1 MRSTGQT
8 VLAAL
13 LAEQR
18 DLEARIHDLEP
29 DPRQVIEA
37 GGALL
42 AFAAREDEAFDT
54 LAPLLDPAVEAEL
67 SDEHRQFAEDLELL
81 QWLLHTT
88 PESPDVAILTTSLI
102 RRMRQHID
110 RDGRLLSRA
119 SALRER
125 ANGRRRRMSGRQ

>member
-1 MRSTGQT
+1 MRSTGQP

-18 DLEARIHDLEP
+18 DLEARIHELES
-29 DPRQVIEA
+29 DPRHVLEV
-37 GGALL
+37 GSSLL
-42 AFAAREDEAFDT
+42 AFAASEHEAFET

-67 SDEHRQFAEDLELL
+67 SGEHRQFAEDLDLL
-81 QWLLHTT
+81 QWLLQST
-88 PESPDVAILTTSLI
+88 PDSPDVGILTNSLI

-119 SALRER
+119 SVLRMSR
-125 ANGRRRRMSGRQ
+125 NGRRRRSRSG

>member
-13 LAEQR
+13 LAGQR
-18 DLEARIHDLEP
+18 DLEARIHDLEA
-29 DPRQVIEA
+29 DPRQVIEV

-54 LAPLLDPAVEAEL
+54 LAPLLDPAVETEL

-81 QWLLHTT
+81 QWLLQTT

-125 ANGRRRRMSGRQ
+125 TNGRRRRGSGRR

>member
-13 LAEQR
+13 LAGQR
-18 DLEARIHDLEP
+18 DLEARIHDLEA
-29 DPRQVIEA
+29 DPRQVIEV

-81 QWLLHTT
+81 QWLLQTT

-125 ANGRRRRMSGRQ
+125 TNGRRRRGSGRR

>member
-1 MRSTGQT
+1 MRSTGQP

-18 DLEARIHDLEP
+18 DLEARIHDLES
-29 DPRQVIEA
+29 DPRQVLA
-37 GGALL
+37 VGSSLL
-42 AFAAREDEAFDT
+42 AFAAREHEAFDT

-67 SDEHRQFAEDLELL
+67 SSEHRQFAEDLELL
-81 QWLLHTT
+81 QWMVQTT
-88 PESPDVAILTTSLI
+88 PDSPDVAILTCSLI

-119 SALRER
+119 SALRSSTR
-125 ANGRRRRMSGRQ
+125 GRRRRVSGLR

>member
-13 LAEQR
+13 LAGQR
-18 DLEARIHDLEP
+18 DLEARIHDLEA
-29 DPRQVIEA
+29 DPRQVLEV
-37 GGALL
+37 GSALL

-81 QWLLHTT
+81 QWLLQTT

-102 RRMRQHID
+102 RRMRRHID

-125 ANGRRRRMSGRQ
+125 TNGRRRRVSGRR

>member
-13 LAEQR
+13 LAGQR
-18 DLEARIHDLEP
+18 DLEARIHDLEA
-29 DPRQVIEA
+29 DPRQVLEV
-37 GGALL
+37 GSALL

-81 QWLLHTT
+81 EWLLQTT
-88 PESPDVAILTTSLI
+88 PDSPDVAMLSASLI
-102 RRMRQHID
+102 PRMRQHID
-110 RDGRLLSRA
+110 RDGRLLSQA
-119 SALRER
+119 AVLREGQ
-125 ANGRRRRMSGRQ
+125 NGRRRRSPRRP